1 MFSPVTPDTTT
12 EPVCNQPDQMAE
24 LARYVADEMNRNL
37 LHPTVQKLKKRLN
50 HDAAQETWQWM
61 ELPWYAQR
69 GAHNNPQTIAAS
81 NTAAAMVIW
90 AEKVGQNREWD
101 HKPKILKEF
110 NKNTRHKQGRYAY
123 YYDICRTF
131 TMDTLA
137 WLQGSRRAYFW
148 RVQDLSKSYR
158 KHPEGGV
165 QAREVMN
172 AVLDVPTD
180 QWGDALRLHTCF
192 DEPIQKSKI

>member
-12 EPVCNQPDQMAE
+12 EPVCNHPDQTAE

-50 HDAAQETWQWM
+50 YDAAQETWQWM
-61 ELPWYAQR
+61 ELPWFAQL

-101 HKPKILKEF
+101 HKPKILEKF
-110 NKNTRHKQGRYAY
+110 NNDVRHKQGRYAY
-123 YYDICRTF
+123 YYDIWSNIHYGYIGMAAGF
-131 TMDTLA
+131 SEILI
-137 WLQGSRRAYFW
+137 L
-148 RVQDLSKSYR
+148 
-158 KHPEGGV
+158 EGAG
-165 QAREVMN
+165 
-172 AVLDVPTD
+172 L
-180 QWGDALRLHTCF
+180 
-192 DEPIQKSKI
+192 